1 MIKEFEGKSESDA
14 IQKAVETLG
23 LNQDDFEV
31 EIINEEK
38 GFLFKKGNVKIRIH
52 YAGYPGD
59 EKNSDVEKA
68 DGKQSFQPDPE
79 DISEAEEKL
88 RVFIKTTIEKMGY
101 SAQVVLH
108 RREDGKIVLNVETD
122 KSSIIIGRKGK
133 NLDALQLLANVY
145 AGKLNEETGQNLKVV
160 VDTEDYRAR
169 REENLIRLAEKTAEQ
184 VVRSKKSRLL
194 EPMNPFE
201 RRLIHTSLNE
211 NHDILTKSE
220 GEGLYKQIR
229 IIYKGSR

>member
-1 MIKEFEGKSESDA
+1 MIKEFEGKSETDA
-14 IQKAVETLG
+14 IDKAVDTLG

-31 EIINEEK
+31 EIVNEEK
-38 GFLFKKGNVKIRIH
+38 GFLFKKGNVKIRVH
-52 YAGYPGD
+52 YAGNGTEEAGEREG
-59 EKNSDVEKA
+59 EKKT
-68 DGKQSFQPDPE
+68 FQPNAE
-79 DISEAEEKL
+79 DITDTEEKL
-88 RVFIKTTIEKMGY
+88 RSFLKTTIEKMGY
-101 SAQVVLH
+101 SAQVILQ
-108 RREDGKIVLNVETD
+108 RREDGKVVLNVETD
-122 KSSIIIGRKGK
+122 NSSIIIGRKGK

-145 AGKLNEETGQNLKVV
+145 AGKLNEETGENLKVV

-169 REENLIRLAEKTAEQ
+169 REENLIRLAEKTADQ
-184 VVRSKKSRLL
+184 VVKSKKSRLL

-220 GEGLYKQIR
+220 GDGLYKQVR